1 VRTPDEDGSSEEDRS
16 RTGGR
21 KVRARDVIR
30 TRKAVVTTTM
40 AVAGLAV
47 STYYGG
53 VLGGASSSLHPLAD
67 RTVAAVS
74 ALVFLVFALI
84 AVRGATQDLIALVPQ
99 SFGDSRVTT
108 LRMLCLLTGYAMV
121 VLGALSLL
129 HVPWSR
135 LILGGALTG
144 VIVGIA
150 AQPVLGNIF
159 AGLVLLTARPFH
171 VGQDVTIHSGPL
183 GGRIQGH
190 VTDMT
195 LLFVQLRTAEGLVL
209 LPNNA
214 VLSSAIAPGAVSGP
228 ASGIAPV
235 VPPGAAPGAASGTD
249 GAAAPAP
256 PL

>member
-1 VRTPDEDGSSEEDRS
+1 MKTPDEVGSAEADHS
-16 RTGGR
+16 RTGVHR
-21 KVRARDVIR
+21 VRARDVIR

-53 VLGGASSSLHPLAD
+53 VLGAGSASHHGLAD
-67 RTVAAVS
+67 RIVAAVS

-99 SFGDSRVTT
+99 RFGDSRVTT
-108 LRMLCLLTGYAMV
+108 LRMLCLLTGYALV

-171 VGQDVTIHSGPL
+171 VGEDVTIQSGAL
-183 GGRIQGH
+183 GGRIHGH

-195 LLFVQLRTAEGLVL
+195 LLFVQLRTAEGPVL

-214 VLSSAIAPGAVSGP
+214 VLSAAIAPGA
-228 ASGIAPV
+228 
-235 VPPGAAPGAASGTD
+235 APGSVLPGTGGTAS
-249 GAAAPAP
+249 PAP